1 VHEAW
6 QYVNLHSQNETS
18 FKHSKRDAA
27 AYKYIIQ
34 QHRSAGLLDNE
45 EYHSSSEGYLRK
57 YRVEAKVKRQLQ
69 L

>member
-1 VHEAW
+1 M
-6 QYVNLHSQNETS
+6 
-18 FKHSKRDAA
+18 KRASSIA
-27 AYKYIIQ
+27 REMQQHKYIIQ